1 MCAGSVRGWSMITEL
16 VSDNTVDGG
25 GRRLATKFH
34 LNEIDL
40 IELKR
45 NRRIANCCKHWCV
58 FAGMAIFSCHYEHS
72 VLQWFHFF
80 TLEFLL
86 PPSSSECVIG

>member
-1 MCAGSVRGWSMITEL
+1 MCAGSVRGWSITTEL

-25 GRRLATKFH
+25 GRRLATKFN

-40 IELKR
+40 IERKR
-45 NRRIANCCKHWCV
+45 NRLIANCGKHCCV
-58 FAGMAIFSCHYEHS
+58 FGGMAIFSCYYEHS
-72 VLQWFHFF
+72 VLQWFNFF

-86 PPSSSECVIG
+86 SPSSNECVIG